1 LRGSSCFSS
10 RKKYKQHNKRR
21 HKSKIYQISLLG
33 DEPIMSIIK
42 DKIKSTSKNKSKTSI
57 SPESST
63 TIETVDNNDKAALE
77 KLIDSTEDD
86 LDDVIAYKS
95 LATVP
100 MPDSII
106 SGIATSDVFGDDY
119 YDDDHETC

>member
-1 LRGSSCFSS
+1 
-10 RKKYKQHNKRR
+10 
-21 HKSKIYQISLLG
+21 
-33 DEPIMSIIK
+33 MSIIK
-42 DKIKSTSKNKSKTSI
+42 DKIKSTSKIKSKTST

-63 TIETVDNNDKAALE
+63 TIETVDDNDKAALE

-119 YDDDHETC
+119 YGD